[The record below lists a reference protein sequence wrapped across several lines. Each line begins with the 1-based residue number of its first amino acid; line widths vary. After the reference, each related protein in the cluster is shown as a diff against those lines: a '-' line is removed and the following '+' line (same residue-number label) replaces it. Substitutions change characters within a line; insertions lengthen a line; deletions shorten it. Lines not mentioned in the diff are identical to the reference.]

1 MSESMKNTIH
11 IQFKLYA
18 IKLDKDKL
26 TLEQLHMHQ
35 LFVPVGGANVHM
47 LSQKHNIYS
56 KDLE

>member
-11 IQFKLYA
+11 IQFKLSA
-18 IKLDKDKL
+18 IKLDQDKL

-35 LFVPVGGANVHM
+35 LFVGGANVHM

-56 KDLE
+56 KDLV